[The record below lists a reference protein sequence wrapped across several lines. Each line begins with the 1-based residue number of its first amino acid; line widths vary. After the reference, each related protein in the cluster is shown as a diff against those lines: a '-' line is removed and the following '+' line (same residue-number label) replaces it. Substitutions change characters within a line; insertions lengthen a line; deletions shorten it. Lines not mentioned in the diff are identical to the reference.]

1 MGQGGFTLV
10 EVLIALAILTI
21 AVLGVAGGVLV
32 QSGGIAASLPV
43 GQAAVTRGYYVST
56 ATVLAQQRQEQ
67 LKRLQYTVGPPAV
80 DQFGAGPT
88 PAGFA
93 DEDFG
98 SISGY
103 PNFRREV
110 RVQTGVPGA
119 NMKTV
124 TVTVRFNLP
133 TQTGTNQESLAVSTI
148 IAARP

>member
-1 MGQGGFTLV
+1 MGERGFTLV
-10 EVLIALAILTI
+10 EVLIAMAILTV
-21 AVLGVAGGVLV
+21 ALLGVVGAVAL
-32 QSGGIAASLPV
+32 QSGGVAASLPF
-43 GQAAVTRGYYVST
+43 GQGVITRSHYIST
-56 ATVLAQQRQEQ
+56 ATMLAQARLEQ
-67 LKRLQYTVGPPAV
+67 LKRLQYSVSLG
-80 DQFGAGPT
+80 DQFGADPI

-98 SISGY
+98 TIAGL

-110 RVQTGVPGA
+110 RVQTGVPAA

-133 TQTGTNQESLAVSTI
+133 NAPRQSQESVAITTL

>member
-1 MGQGGFTLV
+1 MGERGFTLI
-10 EVLIALAILTI
+10 ETLIALAILT
-21 AVLGVAGGVLV
+21 VGLLGVAGAVAV
-32 QSGGIAASLPV
+32 QSGGVAASIPF
-43 GQAAVTRGYYVST
+43 GQGVITRSHYVST
-56 ATVLAQQRQEQ
+56 AVMLVEERLEQ
-67 LKRLQYTVGPPAV
+67 LKRLQYSVSLG
-80 DQFGAGPT
+80 DQFGADPI

-98 SISGY
+98 TLAGF

-110 RVQTGVPGA
+110 RVQTGAPAA

-133 TQTGTNQESLAVSTI
+133 NAPAQSQESVVLATL

>member
-1 MGQGGFTLV
+1 MGERGFTLV
-10 EVLIALAILTI
+10 ETLIALAILT
-21 AVLGVAGGVLV
+21 VGLLGVAGAVAV
-32 QSGGIAASLPV
+32 QSGGVAASLPF
-43 GQAAVTRGYYVST
+43 GQGVITRSHYMST
-56 ATVLAQQRQEQ
+56 ATMLAQERLEE
-67 LKRLQYTVGPPAV
+67 LKRLQYSVSLG
-80 DQFGAGPT
+80 DQFGADPT

-98 SISGY
+98 TLAGL

-110 RVQTGVPGA
+110 RVQTGAPAA

-133 TQTGTNQESLAVSTI
+133 NAPAQSQESVVLTTL